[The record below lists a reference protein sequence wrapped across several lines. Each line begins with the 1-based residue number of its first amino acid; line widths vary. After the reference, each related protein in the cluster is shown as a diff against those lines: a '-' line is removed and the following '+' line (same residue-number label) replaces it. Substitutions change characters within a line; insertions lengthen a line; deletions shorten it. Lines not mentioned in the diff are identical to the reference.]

1 MAGYI
6 GKKAALTVGIAA
18 TVDEL
23 NILDGAT
30 TTTAEV
36 NYNGGPLLVLLWQ
49 VRP

>member
-23 NILDGAT
+23 N
-30 TTTAEV
+30 
-36 NYNGGPLLVLLWQ
+36 YNDTGSAVGTVVASKTVTGRCQ
-49 VRP
+49 